1 MFTRRI
7 LALAATLFTIF
18 TMTGTTAGAATV
30 AGSRYHYTVSTAGP
44 SHRVTGPIPDSHCFV
59 CR

>member
-7 LALAATLFTIF
+7 LALAATLFTAL
-18 TMTGTTAGAATV
+18 TMAGTTTAAT
-30 AGSRYHYTVSTAGP
+30 AMASPSYGYSVSAAGP
-44 SHRVTGPIPDSHCFV
+44 SHHITPDSHCFI